1 MPDMFRHPPIIPADL
16 LVARWTLKQ
25 VQGDGFPREVVPPYN
40 APMPALPTTDA
51 LAASAIDLLAKL
63 IAFDTTSRDSNLALI
78 EYVEGLLGDLGVT
91 ATRVPNA
98 DGRKANLY
106 ATLGPRTEGGI
117 VLSGHTDVV
126 PVDGQKWSSDPFA
139 LTEREGRLYGRGT
152 CDMKGFLALALAAA
166 PLFAE
171 PGRLKRPVHLA
182 FSYDEEVGCL
192 GAPSMIAEIAKH
204 LPRPAAV
211 IVGEPTSMEVVHGHK
226 GITSYIVTVTGHEAH
241 SSLTHLGLSAN
252 MIAIRLMHGLSEL
265 AASLERAAD
274 PASPFMP
281 RHATLTIGQ
290 INGGTAVNILARECT
305 FVFDLRCPPGMD
317 PMAILAPFLAGAK
330 TIDTE
335 MKARFP
341 DTGID
346 IVRRSLT
353 PAFAPEP
360 DGEAERVARSLAGD
374 NGPPRV
380 VPYAAEAGQFQQAGF
395 STVICGPGS
404 IEQAHQPDEYVDRV
418 QMERGAAFMLRL
430 AEMLAG

>member
-1 MPDMFRHPPIIPADL
+1 MPP
-16 LVARWTLKQ
+16 
-25 VQGDGFPREVVPPYN
+25 
-40 APMPALPTTDA
+40 LPTTDA
-51 LAASAIDLLAKL
+51 LAASAIDLLARL
-63 IAFDTTSRDSNLALI
+63 VAFDTTSRDSNLALI
-78 EYVEGLLGDLGVT
+78 EYVESLLGELGVT

-106 ATLGPRTEGGI
+106 ATLGPQTEGGI

-126 PVDGQKWSSDPFA
+126 PVDGQIWSSDPFT
-139 LTEREGRLYGRGT
+139 LTERDGRIYGRGT
-152 CDMKGFLALALAAA
+152 CDMKGFLALVLAAA
-166 PLFAE
+166 PVFAE

-211 IVGEPTSMEVVHGHK
+211 IVGEPTMMEVVHGHK
-226 GITSYIVTVTGHEAH
+226 GITTYTVTVTGQEAH

-252 MIAIRLMHGLSEL
+252 TVAIRLMHRLMEL
-265 AASLERAAD
+265 ADRLEREAD
-274 PASPFMP
+274 PASPFQP
-281 RHATLTIGQ
+281 KHATITVGM
-290 INGGTAVNILARECT
+290 INGGTAGNILARQCV
-305 FVFDLRCPPGMD
+305 FLFDLRCPPGID
-317 PMAILAPFLAGAK
+317 PQPILAPFLTEAK
-330 TIDTE
+330 AVDTE

-380 VPYAAEAGQFQQAGF
+380 VPYAAEAGQFQEAGF

-404 IEQAHQPDEYVDRV
+404 IEQAHQPDEYVDRA
-418 QMERGAAFMLRL
+418 QMERGATFMLRL